1 MDRKRNHIKERRDRQ
16 EQRLRMEQMAA
27 KMSAKKLQ
35 RLQKVR
41 PSYQKCLNELTM
53 FSDKDDQRRS
63 TDRFITYHLTSSP
76 FPDSSCY
83 ALPFCTINMYHLLR
97 YRAQAVPQAGRP
109 FLRRD
114 DREESQIPLS
124 GCSSQIT
131 PLSANCRASAVSGR
145 LTCALMTLGC
155 VLITT

>member
-83 ALPFCTINMYHLLR
+83 ALPFCKINMYHLLR

-109 FLRRD
+109 FSRRD
-114 DREESQIPLS
+114 GREESQIPLR
-124 GCSSQIT
+124 GCSSQRT
-131 PLSANCRASAVSGR
+131 SLSANRRTSTVTGR
-145 LTCALMTLGC
+145 LTCAMMTLGG
-155 VLITT
+155 VLITM